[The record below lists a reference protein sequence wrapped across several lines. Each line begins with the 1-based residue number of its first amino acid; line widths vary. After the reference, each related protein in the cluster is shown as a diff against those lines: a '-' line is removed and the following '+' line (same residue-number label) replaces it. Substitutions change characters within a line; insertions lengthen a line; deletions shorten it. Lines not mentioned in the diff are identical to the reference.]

1 MKVVKRYAEAMKA
14 HIDRS
19 LLESEG
25 IECEVLGENVI
36 YSGLAPAASFPIE
49 LVAADEDYERAKNLL
64 SASQSAE

>member
-1 MKVVKRYAEAMKA
+1 MKVVKRYADPMKA

-25 IECEVLGENVI
+25 IACEVLGENSI
-36 YSGLAPAASFPIE
+36 YSGLAPAACFSIE